1 MQFPEKGEG
10 MPPIHI
16 DKAYTTIKKNPKIT
30 YFSYNSNDFG
40 DTIYFLN
47 SISCKYR
54 MPQILYINEL

>member
-54 MPQILYINEL
+54 MP